1 MKKYIKI
8 TNQSQS
14 VNRLSLEKLGLST
27 KRNDP
32 GTIGQFGSGI
42 KYAPI
47 AALRMGLEWVFT
59 GNDEI
64 GSYTLSY
71 IVKNES
77 GINSVYYKYGKDDFK
92 TSSFT
97 LEAGMLSWE
106 DEFQIYREA
115 ISNAKDGGNWS
126 RSIVDE
132 IKKPVDNEFSVYI
145 SASPKMMDIYNNHE
159 MYFCDDHT
167 VLFKIDKVSVL
178 NNNMADS
185 NPLRIYCK
193 SVLVDTNKDV
203 KNHLYNYEVNDAVLN
218 EDRQIKSPLSVQYS
232 IANAIIKINNNKI
245 IDKMLDCVLV
255 KQQKP
260 WEFFGIYESAYNYS
274 TPSSVWAEVFFN
286 KFKENAVLLSP
297 EQSIIPNI
305 DSIIKMRGK
314 NPVKCI
320 SAQLYSILSQAKV
333 TLAHQVL
340 DEDFQYDLD
349 YDLSKYPKLQ
359 KAINICEQYE
369 PKLALMEKTISVFKS
384 QTTDT
389 LGMTLG
395 IDKSIEKRQII
406 IDKSHAENSN
416 IYELI
421 ATVMHEYDHY
431 STGIPDS
438 LYREFRNL
446 ADSRIGRLVYD
457 LYKINLI
464 TVDCNGFWIP
474 IEKLSGLTSLKY
486 EMTKIDSDGLLMK
499 IGSMKFYIAD
509 PDDCIAY
516 YGSNMSGQLTGSE
529 DGKSMGIRMKINN
542 IENVK
547 ITTI

>member
-8 TNQSQS
+8 TNQSQF

-64 GSYTLSY
+64 GPYTLSY

-77 GINSVYYKYGKDDFK
+77 GINSIYYEYGKDDLK

-126 RSIVDE
+126 RSIVNKIE
-132 IKKPVDNEFSVYI
+132 KPVNNEFSVYI
-145 SASPKMMDIYNNHE
+145 SASPKMMDIYNNHKI
-159 MYFCDDHT
+159 YFCDDHN

-178 NNNMADS
+178 KNNMADS

-203 KNHLYNYEVNDAVLN
+203 KNHLYNYEVNDIVLN
-218 EDRQIKSPLSVQYS
+218 EDRQVKSPISAQYS
-232 IANAIIKINNNKI
+232 IANAIIKINNNKM

-274 TPSSVWAEVFFN
+274 NPSSAWAEVFFN

-297 EQSIIPNI
+297 EQSMIPNI

-320 SAQLYSILSQAKV
+320 SPQLYSILSQAKV
-333 TLAHQVL
+333 ALAHQVL

-359 KAINICEQYE
+359 KAISICEQYE
-369 PKLALMEKTISVFKS
+369 PKLTLMEKSISVFKS

-421 ATVMHEYDHY
+421 ATVLHEYDHY

-457 LYKINLI
+457 LYKTNLI
-464 TVDCNGFWIP
+464 TVNDQGFWVP
-474 IEKLSGLTSLKY
+474 IEKLSELTSLEY
-486 EMTKIDSDGLLMK
+486 KIEKTNFEGFLLQ
-499 IGSMKFYIAD
+499 IGSLKFFINDSANCMDVYQN
-509 PDDCIAY
+509 
-516 YGSNMSGQLTGSE
+516 NMSGQLVASK
-529 DGKSMGIRMKINN
+529 DGKSMGIHIKLIKDN
-542 IENVK
+542 IK
-547 ITTI
+547 ITKI

>member
-8 TNQSQS
+8 TNQSQF

-64 GSYTLSY
+64 GPYTLSY

-77 GINSVYYKYGKDDFK
+77 GINSIYYEYGKDDLK

-126 RSIVDE
+126 RSIVNKIE
-132 IKKPVDNEFSVYI
+132 KPVNNEFSVYI
-145 SASPKMMDIYNNHE
+145 SASPKMMDIYNNHKI
-159 MYFCDDHT
+159 YFCDDHN

-178 NNNMADS
+178 KNNMADS

-203 KNHLYNYEVNDAVLN
+203 KNHLYNYEVNDIVLN
-218 EDRQIKSPLSVQYS
+218 EDRQVKSQISAQYS
-232 IANAIIKINNNKI
+232 IANAIIKINNNKM

-274 TPSSVWAEVFFN
+274 NPSSAWAEVFFN

-297 EQSIIPNI
+297 EQSMIPNI

-320 SAQLYSILSQAKV
+320 SPQLYSILSQAKV
-333 TLAHQVL
+333 ALAHQVL

-359 KAINICEQYE
+359 KAISICEQYE
-369 PKLALMEKTISVFKS
+369 PKLTLMEKSISVFKS

-421 ATVMHEYDHY
+421 ATVLHEYDHY

-457 LYKINLI
+457 LYKTNLI
-464 TVDCNGFWIP
+464 TVNDQGFWVP
-474 IEKLSGLTSLKY
+474 IEKLSELTSLEY
-486 EMTKIDSDGLLMK
+486 KIEKTNFEGFLLQ
-499 IGSMKFYIAD
+499 IGSLKFFINDSANCMDVYQN
-509 PDDCIAY
+509 
-516 YGSNMSGQLTGSE
+516 NMSGQLVASK
-529 DGKSMGIRMKINN
+529 DGKSMGIHIKLIKDN
-542 IENVK
+542 IK
-547 ITTI
+547 ITKI

>member
-8 TNQSQS
+8 TNQSQF

-64 GSYTLSY
+64 GPYTLSY

-77 GINSVYYKYGKDDFK
+77 GINSIYYEYGKDDLK

-126 RSIVDE
+126 RSIVNKIE
-132 IKKPVDNEFSVYI
+132 KPVNNEFSVYI

-159 MYFCDDHT
+159 IYFCDDHN

-178 NNNMADS
+178 KNNMADS

-203 KNHLYNYEVNDAVLN
+203 KNHLYNYEVNDIVLN
-218 EDRQIKSPLSVQYS
+218 EDRQVKSQISAQYS
-232 IANAIIKINNNKI
+232 IANAIIKINNNEM

-274 TPSSVWAEVFFN
+274 NPSSAWAEVFFN

-297 EQSIIPNI
+297 EQSMIPNI

-320 SAQLYSILSQAKV
+320 SPQLYSILSQAKV
-333 TLAHQVL
+333 ALAHQVL

-359 KAINICEQYE
+359 KAISICEQYE
-369 PKLALMEKTISVFKS
+369 PKLTLMKKSISVFKS

-421 ATVMHEYDHY
+421 ATVLHEYDHY

-457 LYKINLI
+457 LYKTNLI
-464 TVDCNGFWIP
+464 TVNDQGFWIP
-474 IEKLSGLTSLKY
+474 IEKLSELTSLEY
-486 EMTKIDSDGLLMK
+486 KIEKTNFEGFLLQ
-499 IGSMKFYIAD
+499 IGSLKFFINDSANCMDVYQN
-509 PDDCIAY
+509 
-516 YGSNMSGQLTGSE
+516 NMSGQLVASK
-529 DGKSMGIRMKINN
+529 DGKSMGIHIKLIKDN
-542 IENVK
+542 IK
-547 ITTI
+547 ITKI

>member
-8 TNQSQS
+8 TNQSQF

-64 GSYTLSY
+64 GPYTLSY

-77 GINSVYYKYGKDDFK
+77 GINSIYYEYGKDDLK

-126 RSIVDE
+126 RSIVNKIE
-132 IKKPVDNEFSVYI
+132 KPVNNEFSVYI
-145 SASPKMMDIYNNHE
+145 SASPKMMDIYNNHKI
-159 MYFCDDHT
+159 YFCDDHN

-178 NNNMADS
+178 KNNMADS

-203 KNHLYNYEVNDAVLN
+203 KNHLYNYEVNDIVLN
-218 EDRQIKSPLSVQYS
+218 EDRQVKSPISAQYS
-232 IANAIIKINNNKI
+232 IANAIIKINNNEM

-274 TPSSVWAEVFFN
+274 NPSSAWAEVFFN

-297 EQSIIPNI
+297 EQSMIPNI

-320 SAQLYSILSQAKV
+320 SPQLYSILSQAKV
-333 TLAHQVL
+333 ALAHQVL

-359 KAINICEQYE
+359 KAISICEQYE
-369 PKLALMEKTISVFKS
+369 PKLTLMEKSISVFKS

-421 ATVMHEYDHY
+421 ATVLHEYDHY

-457 LYKINLI
+457 LYKTNLI
-464 TVDCNGFWIP
+464 TVNDQGFWVP
-474 IEKLSGLTSLKY
+474 IEKLSELTSLEY
-486 EMTKIDSDGLLMK
+486 KIEKTNFEGFLLQ
-499 IGSMKFYIAD
+499 IGSLKFFINDSANCMDVYQN
-509 PDDCIAY
+509 
-516 YGSNMSGQLTGSE
+516 NMSGQLVASK
-529 DGKSMGIRMKINN
+529 DGKSMGIHIKLIKDN
-542 IENVK
+542 IK
-547 ITTI
+547 ITKI

>member
-8 TNQSQS
+8 TNQSQF

-59 GNDEI
+59 GNDEN
-64 GSYTLSY
+64 GPYTLSY

-77 GINSVYYKYGKDDFK
+77 GINSIYYEYGKDDLK

-126 RSIVDE
+126 RSIVNKIE
-132 IKKPVDNEFSVYI
+132 EPVNNEFSVYI

-159 MYFCDDHT
+159 IYFCDDHN

-178 NNNMADS
+178 KNNMADS

-203 KNHLYNYEVNDAVLN
+203 KNHLYNYEVNDIVLN
-218 EDRQIKSPLSVQYS
+218 EDRQIKSQISAQYS
-232 IANAIIKINNNKI
+232 IANAIIKINNNKM

-274 TPSSVWAEVFFN
+274 NPSSAWAEVFFN

-297 EQSIIPNI
+297 EQSMIPNI

-320 SAQLYSILSQAKV
+320 SPQLYSILSQAKV
-333 TLAHQVL
+333 ALAHQVL

-359 KAINICEQYE
+359 KAISICEQYE
-369 PKLALMEKTISVFKS
+369 PKLTLMEKSISVFKS

-421 ATVMHEYDHY
+421 ATVLHEYDHY

-457 LYKINLI
+457 LYKTNLI
-464 TVDCNGFWIP
+464 TVNDQGFWVP
-474 IEKLSGLTSLKY
+474 IEKLSELTSLEY
-486 EMTKIDSDGLLMK
+486 KIEKTNFEGFLLQ
-499 IGSMKFYIAD
+499 IGSLKFFINDSAN
-509 PDDCIAY
+509 CIDVY
-516 YGSNMSGQLTGSE
+516 QNNMSGQLVASK
-529 DGKSMGIRMKINN
+529 DGKSMGIHIKLIKDN
-542 IENVK
+542 IK
-547 ITTI
+547 ITKI

>member
-8 TNQSQS
+8 TNQSQF

-64 GSYTLSY
+64 GPYTLSY

-77 GINSVYYKYGKDDFK
+77 GINSIYYEYGKDDLK

-126 RSIVDE
+126 RSIVNKIE
-132 IKKPVDNEFSVYI
+132 KPVNNEFSVYI
-145 SASPKMMDIYNNHE
+145 SASPKMMDIYNNHKI
-159 MYFCDDHT
+159 YFCDDHN

-178 NNNMADS
+178 KNNMADS

-203 KNHLYNYEVNDAVLN
+203 KNHLYNYEVNDIVLN
-218 EDRQIKSPLSVQYS
+218 EDRQVKSQISAQYS
-232 IANAIIKINNNKI
+232 IANAIIKINNNEM

-274 TPSSVWAEVFFN
+274 NPSSAWAEVFFN

-297 EQSIIPNI
+297 EQSMIPNI

-320 SAQLYSILSQAKV
+320 SPQLYSILSQAKV
-333 TLAHQVL
+333 ALAHQVL

-359 KAINICEQYE
+359 KAISICEQYE
-369 PKLALMEKTISVFKS
+369 PKLTLMEKSISVFKS

-421 ATVMHEYDHY
+421 ATVLHEYDHY

-457 LYKINLI
+457 LYKTNLI
-464 TVDCNGFWIP
+464 TVNDQGFWVP
-474 IEKLSGLTSLKY
+474 IEKLSELTSLEY
-486 EMTKIDSDGLLMK
+486 KIEKTNFEGFLLQ
-499 IGSMKFYIAD
+499 IGSLKFFINDSANCMDVYQN
-509 PDDCIAY
+509 
-516 YGSNMSGQLTGSE
+516 NMSGQLVASK
-529 DGKSMGIRMKINN
+529 DGKSMGIHIKLIKDN
-542 IENVK
+542 IK
-547 ITTI
+547 ITKI